1 MSQQMV
7 HIGPHKISITDVF
20 WLSELSCMYTFTL
33 EWAMKAQRG
42 SRCIGLLFFNPSTR
56 WGQVV
61 NPMPHLLY
69 LCERDLVPII

>member
-1 MSQQMV
+1 
-7 HIGPHKISITDVF
+7 
-20 WLSELSCMYTFTL
+20 MYTFTL
-33 EWAMKAQRG
+33 EWAMKAQSG